1 MTIQMPALINRINA
15 TQAAVTWWWDH
26 RHQTAGRTI
35 LREAR
40 KQLSTTSTTLG
51 GGRNPFYFS
60 EQHSV
65 AKTDHN
71 KHITDW
77 EQIIV
82 FHSAA
87 NFSGLVNVCPWSTPQ
102 CRKHCLGHTSGR
114 LRFTNAQ
121 TAQHVRTTF
130 LVNHTTQAL
139 ICQLAEAERHTKRIH
154 KCGKKAAARLNGDSD
169 LPWEQAAWY
178 LELLHE
184 AGIDQLF
191 DYTKGA
197 HRPAETHYLAPGIR
211 YHLSVSATETTMYQD
226 IVPGMVI
233 IVDIKA
239 KHPIPDTYAN
249 YPTVDGDWTNGDLRF
264 LDPTNTH
271 VTLIRSKGSL
281 KKIRGTEK
289 GFVKEAECNPEV
301 IYSNK
306 PQRRQL
312 AVAAL

>member
-1 MTIQMPALINRINA
+1 MTIQMPTLIKQINQ
-15 TQAAVTWWWDH
+15 TQAAVTEWWDYRNTNH
-26 RHQTAGRTI
+26 GRNI
-35 LREAR
+35 LREA
-40 KQLSTTSTTLG
+40 KANFAATAADLG
-51 GGRNPFYFS
+51 GSRTPFYFS
-60 EQHSV
+60 QQHSV
-65 AKTDHN
+65 AKTTHN

-82 FHSAA
+82 FHAA
-87 NFSGLVNVCPWSTPQ
+87 SNFSGIVNLCPWSTPQ

-114 LRFTNAQ
+114 LRFTTAQ
-121 TAQHVRTTF
+121 TAQLVRTTF

-139 ICQLAEAERHTKRIH
+139 IVQLAEAERHAKRIH

-169 LPWEQAAWY
+169 IPWEQAAWY
-178 LELLHE
+178 LQLLHE
-184 AGIDQLF
+184 AGINQLF

-197 HRPAETHYLAPGIR
+197 HRPADINPLLN
-211 YHLSVSATETTMYQD
+211 YHLSVSATEKTMYKD
-226 IVPGMVI
+226 ITPGMVV

-239 KHPIPDTYAN
+239 GHPIPDTYAG

-281 KKIRGTEK
+281 KKVRGSEQ

-301 IYSNK
+301 LSSNK
-306 PQRRQL
+306 SQRTL
-312 AVAAL
+312 AVTAL